1 MEEVKTM
8 KTCNEL
14 IASLR
19 SAGEVFSYLEYWRDL
34 DATDVDQAICAG
46 LRACGT
52 NAHEGS
58 EEVSDE

>member
-46 LRACGT
+46 LRACST
-52 NAHEGS
+52 SPHDDWR
-58 EEVSDE
+58 EEE